1 MDWEKDFA
9 EACQSAD
16 SGRPD
21 PTLIAQ
27 CAADVT
33 PEPVEWLWPR
43 RIAIGKQT
51 LVAGEPGLGKSQ
63 VSVAMAAAVTTGG
76 LWPCGEGRAPL
87 GNVIILQ
94 AEDGVADTVVPRLM
108 AAGADRKRV
117 QLITAVL
124 GPDGRRTF
132 NLQADLE
139 LLEKEIARVGNVR
152 LAIIDPISSYLG
164 PKVDSHVNAAVRG
177 VLEPVGEMAAR
188 LRLAILSNTHFTK
201 GAGIKAINRFIG
213 SIAFV
218 AAARAAFVVTKDTED
233 ESRCLFLPVKNN
245 LAPLGK
251 GLAYRLEQRLVGD
264 PGKGIVASSV
274 VWEGEPV
281 MIAVD
286 QALQA
291 ADAQDSGKGSAG
303 AEAEELLRDALATG
317 SAAVK
322 DIQAQ
327 AKEAGLSW
335 GTVRRAKER
344 VGVEAQRESDGF
356 AGGGRWLWKL
366 SDSHKVLTSPTRCS
380 SLGMSTLCENEH
392 LVAPS
397 SPEVGKSEPRD
408 IDPDRHQAALD
419 RPAKEPQPDDGLDIP
434 EFLCRRPGR
443 RCDHCGSEL
452 GIMNS
457 WDCPG
462 RPDGIWLHPRCEEG
476 WHDAESPSA
485 RRGS

>member
-1 MDWEKDFA
+1 M
-9 EACQSAD
+9 
-16 SGRPD
+16 SGSP
-21 PTLIAQ
+21 
-27 CAADVT
+27 
-33 PEPVEWLWPR
+33 
-43 RIAIGKQT
+43 
-51 LVAGEPGLGKSQ
+51 
-63 VSVAMAAAVTTGG
+63 
-76 LWPCGEGRAPL
+76 
-87 GNVIILQ
+87 
-94 AEDGVADTVVPRLM
+94 
-108 AAGADRKRV
+108 
-117 QLITAVL
+117 
-124 GPDGRRTF
+124 
-132 NLQADLE
+132 
-139 LLEKEIARVGNVR
+139 
-152 LAIIDPISSYLG
+152 SSIR

-251 GLAYRLEQRLVGD
+251 GLAYRLEQRLIGD

-344 VGVEAQRESDGF
+344 LGVEAERESHGF

-366 SDSHKVLTSPTRCS
+366 PDAHKVLTSPTRCS

-392 LVAPS
+392 LVVPR
-397 SPEVGKSEPRD
+397 SPEVGKSDPRD

-419 RPAKEPQPDDGLDIP
+419 RPQPDDGLDIP
-434 EFLCRRPGR
+434 EPLRRHPGR
-443 RCDHCGSEL
+443 RGDHCGSEL
-452 GIMNS
+452 GIMNP

-462 RPDGIWLHPRCEEG
+462 RPDGIWLHPRCEEA